1 MSTSLQHLLYFLGT
15 NPVLQ
20 EELYQEIQSVCGN
33 EDAAVS
39 EETLSKIPLLKA
51 IVKESHRFYS
61 IASSTTR
68 CTDREIVLDGYQI
81 PSGTFV
87 HLGLDVMSKSERYFK
102 NAKQFNPKRWLNNSD
117 HNDLVADPFASIPF
131 GYGIRNCVGRR
142 LAEQKIYV
150 VIIKLIK
157 NFRFE
162 YLGEAEYKTK
172 HRLIAVPVDDLKV
185 KIVQR

>member
-1 MSTSLQHLLYFLGT
+1 MSASLQHLLYFLGT
-15 NPVLQ
+15 NPTLQ
-20 EELYQEIQSVCGN
+20 EELYQEIQSVCGPDNVVN
-33 EDAAVS
+33 EES
-39 EETLSKIPLLKA
+39 LSKIPLLKA

-68 CTDREIVLDGYQI
+68 CIDKEIVLDGYQI
-81 PSGTFV
+81 PKGTFV
-87 HLGLDVMSKSERYFK
+87 HIGLDVMSKSERYFK
-102 NAKQFNPKRWLNNSD
+102 NAKQFNPKRWLNSD
-117 HNDLVADPFASIPF
+117 QNGLVTDPFASIPF

-162 YLGEAEYKTK
+162 YLGESEYKTK

-185 KIVQR
+185 KITQR